1 MLSNQPVRILH
12 HISDMNRG
20 EAQSFIMNVYRHM
33 DRSRIQFDFVVHT
46 HNPSD
51 YDEEI
56 RALGGRIFI
65 LQKPRAG
72 WMGYIY
78 ELKSTIQHHG
88 PFHALHSHTYEA
100 SVLTLLTS
108 RLFGIDI
115 RIVHCHSISD
125 YTYASSTTKVSRWL
139 KRNMIRRFA
148 TNWVSSSITA
158 SQALFGYQW
167 SQDRRGRMVRNGIDI
182 GRFTSRLQNPIT
194 LREQLHISLE
204 EPIIGHIGRFSSA
217 KNHTFL
223 IEIFEELLYRV
234 PNARL
239 ILVGDGALRPQ
250 ILALIEQ
257 KGIQNRVHLLGRR
270 DDISELIQE
279 FDVMVL
285 PSFKDGLPM
294 VLIEAQAAGVPCV
307 VSDVLPEEANLR
319 AGFFAFVCLKQ
330 DIAVWVQWLMKAM
343 RSDPV
348 PAEERIRAIRLAG
361 YDIKEVALELEHV
374 YAAQ

>member
-1 MLSNQPVRILH
+1 LSHQPVRILH

-33 DRSRIQFDFVVHT
+33 DRSKFQFDFVVHT

-56 RALGGRIFI
+56 RAFGGRIFI

-72 WMGYIY
+72 WIGYIY

-167 SQDRRGRMVRNGIDI
+167 SQDKRGRMVRNGIDV
-182 GRFTSRLQNPIT
+182 GRFTSRLQNPMT
-194 LREQLHISLE
+194 LREQLDISLE

-250 ILALIEQ
+250 IQALIEQ
-257 KGIQNRVHLLGRR
+257 KEIQSRVH
-270 DDISELIQE
+270 
-279 FDVMVL
+279 
-285 PSFKDGLPM
+285 
-294 VLIEAQAAGVPCV
+294 
-307 VSDVLPEEANLR
+307 
-319 AGFFAFVCLKQ
+319 
-330 DIAVWVQWLMKAM
+330 
-343 RSDPV
+343 
-348 PAEERIRAIRLAG
+348 
-361 YDIKEVALELEHV
+361 H
-374 YAAQ
+374 

>member
-1 MLSNQPVRILH
+1 MSDQPVRILH

-20 EAQSFIMNVYRHM
+20 EAQSFIMNVYRHL
-33 DRSRIQFDFVVHT
+33 DRSKIQFDFVVHT

-56 RALGGRIFI
+56 RAFGGRIFI
-65 LQKPRAG
+65 LQRPRAG

-78 ELKSTIQHHG
+78 ELKSTIQQHG
-88 PFHALHSHTYEA
+88 PFHALHNHTYEA

-108 RLFGIDI
+108 KLYGIDI
-115 RIVHCHSISD
+115 RIAHYHSTSD
-125 YTYASSTTKVSRWL
+125 FTYSSSTTKISRWL
-139 KRNMIRRFA
+139 KRNMIRRIA
-148 TNWVSSSITA
+148 TSWVSSSITI

-167 SQDRRGRMVRNGIDI
+167 VKDKRGRMVRNGIDV
-182 GRFTSRLQNPIT
+182 GRFASRLQKPMT
-194 LREQLHISLE
+194 LREQLHIPPN
-204 EPIIGHIGRFSSA
+204 EPIIGHIGRFSAA

-257 KGIQNRVHLLGRR
+257 KGIQNRVHLLGLR
-270 DDISELIQE
+270 DDISELLQE

-307 VSDVLPEEANLR
+307 VSDVFPEEADLR

-330 DIAVWVQWLMKAM
+330 DIAVWVQWLMRAL

-348 PAEERIRAIRLAG
+348 PVDERIRAIRLAG
-361 YDIKEVALELEHV
+361 YDIKEVALELEDV
-374 YAAQ
+374 YAFQ

>member
-33 DRSRIQFDFVVHT
+33 DRSKIQFDFVVHSY
-46 HNPSD
+46 NPCD
-51 YDEEI
+51 YEEEI

-65 LQKPRAG
+65 LQNPRAG
-72 WMGYIY
+72 WMGYLY

-88 PFHALHSHTYEA
+88 PFHALHSHNFEA
-100 SVLTLLTS
+100 SVLTLLAS

-125 YTYASSTTKVSRWL
+125 YTYSSLITKISRWL
-139 KRNMIRRFA
+139 KRNMIRQFA
-148 TNWVSSSITA
+148 TRWVSSSITV

-167 SQDRRGRMVRNGIDI
+167 SNDKRGRMVRNGIDV
-182 GRFTSRLQNPIT
+182 GRFTSRMYNPMT
-194 LREQLHISLE
+194 LREELHISLE

-250 ILALIEQ
+250 IIALIEQ
-257 KGIQNRVHLLGRR
+257 KGIQNRVHLLGLR
-270 DDISELIQE
+270 DDIHELLQE
-279 FDVMVL
+279 FDCMVL

-307 VSDVLPEEANLR
+307 VSDALPAEVNLR

-330 DIAVWVQWLMKAM
+330 DIAVWVQWLMRAL

-348 PAEERIRAIRLAG
+348 PVDERIRAIRQAG
-361 YDIKEVALELEHV
+361 YDIKEAALELEEV
-374 YAAQ
+374 YAFQ